1 MLNKIPTIQELLEEK
16 QQLLEK
22 MWRHKPQEATHIY
35 LVSVN
40 QKSKFLTTWE
50 TMQEDLNSLLTHEGG
65 GIEFAPSR
73 HEIQLYMEF
82 HGRCVIAAKLL
93 TITIEEVTVGYSESA
108 KPG

>member
-1 MLNKIPTIQELLEEK
+1 M
-16 QQLLEK
+16 
-22 MWRHKPQEATHIY
+22 Y
-35 LVSVN
+35 LVTVKN
-40 QKSKFLTTWE
+40 GRKFLTTWDS
-50 TMQEDLNSLLTHEGG
+50 MAEDLNNLLTHEGG

-93 TITIEEVTVGYSESA
+93 TITIEEVTVGYSQSA